1 MKDELIKK
9 LENKST
15 PNDWQST
22 PNDWPSGEGMGAE
35 QIRKTTRTVFW
46 YPARTGWL
54 KCLGL
59 EWATPSADFAV
70 MHVQLC
76 LTIISLFP
84 CVALLYKNCPLFHII
99 ADYCPPEKRPM
110 I

>member
-1 MKDELIKK
+1 MKDELRKK
-9 LENKST
+9 LKYKST

-35 QIRKTTRTVFW
+35 QTRKTTRNVFW

-59 EWATPSADFAV
+59 ERATPSADFAV
-70 MHVQLC
+70 IDFQLC
-76 LTIISLFP
+76 LTIIALFP
-84 CVALLYKNCPLFHII
+84 CVALSYKNCPLFHII
-99 ADYCPPEKRPM
+99 ADCCPPEKRPT